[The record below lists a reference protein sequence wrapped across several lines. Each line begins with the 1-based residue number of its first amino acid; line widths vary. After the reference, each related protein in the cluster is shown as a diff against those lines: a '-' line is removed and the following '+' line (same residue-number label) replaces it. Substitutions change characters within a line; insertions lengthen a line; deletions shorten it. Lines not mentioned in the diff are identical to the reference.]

1 MDELLPLLVFAG
13 ALAAVMGCFAWLA
26 ARVRRRGLAG
36 SAMRAAM
43 ASYDEAFRVTAHDSY
58 HELQAQVERQAP
70 MASPDD
76 PWRPV
81 RDRAAGR
88 PGAGRARTR
97 TRGSRRPAHG
107 LRRWW
112 ARGR

>member
-1 MDELLPLLVFAG
+1 MDELLPFLMFAG
-13 ALAAVMGCFAWLA
+13 TLAAVLGCCTGLA

-58 HELQAQVERQAP
+58 HEMQAQVERQAP

-76 PWRPV
+76 PWRPA
-81 RDRAAGR
+81 RDRTGPGNGR
-88 PGAGRARTR
+88 TPTRAT
-97 TRGSRRPAHG
+97 RRPLRR

>member
-1 MDELLPLLVFAG
+1 MDELLPFLMFAG
-13 ALAAVMGCFAWLA
+13 TLAAVLGCFAWLA

-58 HELQAQVERQAP
+58 HEMQAQVERQAP

-76 PWRPV
+76 PWRPA
-81 RDRAAGR
+81 RDRTAPGNGR
-88 PGAGRARTR
+88 TPTR
-97 TRGSRRPAHG
+97 TTRRPLRG